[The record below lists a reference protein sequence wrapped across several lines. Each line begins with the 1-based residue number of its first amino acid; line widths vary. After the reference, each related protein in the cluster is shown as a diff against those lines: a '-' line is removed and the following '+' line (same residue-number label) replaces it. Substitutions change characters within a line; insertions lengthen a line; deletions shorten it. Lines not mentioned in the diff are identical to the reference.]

1 MATDKQLQANR
12 QNAKRSTG
20 PKSPEGKARS
30 RSNSWKHG
38 LSAKLIMI
46 VGEKADDFDRL
57 RANLLDEYQPQSVL
71 ECEMVE
77 RLTIILWRLRRV
89 PSFEVA
95 ILDARHQK
103 VSNQKDYCRLPEPEG
118 QEKEEEESDEEEIDW
133 ETSVD
138 LGLALMDGPY
148 GDTLGKI
155 GRYETTLMNQ
165 FMKTLQM
172 LRLLQHDR
180 AIEKHDTAE
189 LKIIPLPPAA

>member
-1 MATDKQLQANR
+1 MLV
-12 QNAKRSTG
+12 
-20 PKSPEGKARS
+20 
-30 RSNSWKHG
+30 
-38 LSAKLIMI
+38 I
-46 VGEKADDFDRL
+46 VGERAHEFDEL
-57 RANLLDEYQPQSVL
+57 RAKLMDQYDPQSAL

-89 PSFEVA
+89 SSFEVA
-95 ILDARHQK
+95 ILDARHQHQRTILACQSLRARK
-103 VSNQKDYCRLPEPEG
+103 RRRNPTK
-118 QEKEEEESDEEEIDW
+118 EEIDW

-138 LGLALMDGPY
+138 LGLALMDGRY

-180 AIEKHDTAE
+180 AIEKHDTAT